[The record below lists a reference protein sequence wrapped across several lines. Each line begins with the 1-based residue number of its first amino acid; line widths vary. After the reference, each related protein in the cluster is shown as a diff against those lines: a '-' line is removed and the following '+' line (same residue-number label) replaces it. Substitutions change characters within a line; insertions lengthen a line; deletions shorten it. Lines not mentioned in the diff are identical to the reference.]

1 MHKKQSEEIMKRSNT
16 LQSMGSYTIRRNLK
30 RMVAMAMTVLMVT
43 SVIGDSGLSYV
54 NAQPQND
61 SIYTVTSE
69 NKEEL
74 SQMNE
79 VPNSES
85 FSSLIV
91 IWLILGIISI
101 VVIAGTTI
109 YIKKEKSEIEDYEG

>member
-1 MHKKQSEEIMKRSNT
+1 MHKKQSEGIMKRSNT
-16 LQSMGSYTIRRNLK
+16 LQSMGSYTIRRNMK
-30 RMVAMAMTVLMVT
+30 RMVAMTMTVLMVT

-85 FSSLIV
+85 FGSLVV

>member
-1 MHKKQSEEIMKRSNT
+1 MKRSNT

-43 SVIGDSGLSYV
+43 SVIGDSGLSCV
-54 NAQPQND
+54 NAQSQND

-109 YIKKEKSEIEDYEG
+109 YIKRQKSEIEDYEG

>member
-1 MHKKQSEEIMKRSNT
+1 MHKKQSEGIMKRSNT
-16 LQSMGSYTIRRNLK
+16 LQSMGSYTIRRNMK
-30 RMVAMAMTVLMVT
+30 RMVAMTMTVLMVT